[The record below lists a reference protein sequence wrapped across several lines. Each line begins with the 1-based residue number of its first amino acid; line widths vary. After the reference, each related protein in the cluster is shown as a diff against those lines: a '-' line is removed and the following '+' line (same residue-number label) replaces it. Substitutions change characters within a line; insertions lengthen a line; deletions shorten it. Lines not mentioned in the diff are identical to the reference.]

1 MAKQILT
8 KQILLVVLL
17 SLLIPSS
24 WEAQTLPWETTAQT
38 LDPTLTLPAA
48 AADSNWL
55 LLRDI
60 SGSLEVP
67 TRCYSDSSQCQVY
80 GDCCQPTAKIP
91 DPVSHRSPRF
101 TCLPIEPLSP
111 DGEASDA
118 ARATD
123 CCQLQRPAAL
133 VVSACPAASS
143 GSINDAVA
151 AAAAAAA
158 DPRDVEAC
166 GNFNTDEGFRRLTL
180 SSIPVFGPDGV
191 LYRSVHCLRCHRPP
205 LSEPISP
212 DRFLTNLTVRCQR
225 PEDYVGR
232 NASAWQGEL
241 MRLLL
246 SGGSLPR
253 RCHLAFRVQE
263 RLVHRCYA
271 GLPQLH
277 TAGGE
282 KSPSGDCLT
291 GGTSYAFSAAKC
303 RVYRNSACAK
313 DPADGEPQLQPDWL
327 RSQCGGGSSGI
338 LTQSNHESFSVRP
351 RPSLL
356 DSVFNF
362 NLDPRLLA
370 GQLAAMSTESPAAD
384 GQLRD
389 SKNESSS
396 GDSPGNVTEEA
407 ASGRGGPAS
416 AAGLADWTDWA
427 TMAAQAASA
436 VAALSLT
443 CLYLS
448 RRRLRNRSGLL
459 LVSHALS
466 LAAVNILSLVEA
478 AIAAASSGDV
488 SGSPWTCLL
497 ALFCM
502 DAGFTWAGLFGV
514 DLLRTLTNL
523 LARPSAPSRRYA
535 RFAAVGWGLPAVPA
549 AVAAGLHFGDSPAL
563 FDAKSCGLPE
573 TSATTAVAAACRVG
587 LAFAPWALAL
597 AFNVACLIG
606 VAACLGRAASQ
617 APAFEHRST
626 GGGRWSKRLNGR
638 ARRTLRRTML
648 TAGRVSAVL
657 GVAWL
662 PYCCLILAG
671 FDDPASGCTSLPG
684 CSPTCTAACCWRPSP
699 GSGTAAGWLLSL
711 AAASGGTAPQAPPWA
726 RHPSPPP
733 PRPPKVEA
741 LPRLRPACRVARH
754 LGDC

>member
-24 WEAQTLPWETTAQT
+24 WEALTLPWETTAQT
-38 LDPTLTLPAA
+38 LDPTLTRPAA
-48 AADSNWL
+48 AADSNRL

-80 GDCCQPTAKIP
+80 GDCCQSAAEIP
-91 DPVSHRSPRF
+91 DPVSHRSARF
-101 TCLPIEPLSP
+101 TCLPIEPLRP

-133 VVSACPAASS
+133 AVSACPAASS

-205 LSEPISP
+205 LSEPISQ
-212 DRFLTNLTVRCQR
+212 DRFLTNLTVRCQN

-291 GGTSYAFSAAKC
+291 GGTSYAFSAAQC

-327 RSQCGGGSSGI
+327 RSQCAGGSSGI
-338 LTQSNHESFSVRP
+338 LTQSNRESFSVRP

-671 FDDPASGCTSLPG
+671 FDDPASGVYIAARLLTDLHGCLLLAAFARLRHCRRLATQLSGCKWRHSAAGSSLGSSSKSSSAAASKGRSTS
-684 CSPTCTAACCWRPSP
+684 S
-699 GSGTAAGWLLSL
+699 TAAGV
-711 AAASGGTAPQAPPWA
+711 SGGASS
-726 RHPSPPP
+726 R
-733 PRPPKVEA
+733 
-741 LPRLRPACRVARH
+741 
-754 LGDC
+754 